1 MTTPATRP
9 ADLPATA
16 YPVDRRVLRPTR
28 REALAA
34 IASAALFAIAFPP
47 FHFIVPAFV
56 VLVPFAV
63 AVAER
68 ADNGGTM
75 RSAARIGFW
84 FGLLGYGINL
94 YWMASAL
101 ALYTNLAFLGYGT
114 TVVLLAIIIAGTG
127 AALFAARRATRLPL
141 ALLLPV
147 MWVAKE
153 VLLNY
158 LSDIAFPWLP
168 LGLSMA
174 HVPIAA
180 QLADVSGVRG
190 VSFWIALINGLIAD
204 AWLLRAYRR
213 AIFTRAAGVVAAVAL
228 VLGYGAWR
236 LATIQLEPVAPV
248 AVVQPNIPQEEKW
261 QVENRER
268 IVGILSSLT
277 RQEIA
282 KHDGARLILWP
293 EAALPDFLVR
303 HPDWVDTVRTLAR
316 AGHVP
321 LLFGMIDVQ
330 WLSPTEYA
338 YFNAAMLADSTGRVD
353 FQHPYRKTYLVP
365 IVERVPFVNPGW
377 FANLKFF
384 GGFGRGGAPE
394 PFSLPFGKVG
404 VIICYESIFPQRSLL
419 YRREGA
425 DLLINITNDAWFG
438 RTIAPWQHEAHL
450 SLRAIENRVGIV
462 RDGNTGISAYIDP
475 LGRVHGATEI
485 FTTAVRT
492 YNAQTTSL
500 RPLYVRLGDW
510 VGTLSVVAVLVLL
523 AVAYSR
529 RRSPA

>member
-1 MTTPATRP
+1 MTLAAPRP
-9 ADLPATA
+9 TDAPTA

-28 REALAA
+28 SEALAA

-47 FHFIVPAFV
+47 FRFIVPAFV
-56 VLVPFAV
+56 ALVPFAV
-63 AVAER
+63 AIAER
-68 ADNGGTM
+68 ADGDGTA

-101 ALYTNLAFLGYGT
+101 ALYTDLAFLGYGT

-147 MWVAKE
+147 AWIAKE

-168 LGLSMA
+168 LGLSVA
-174 HVPIAA
+174 HVPLAA

-204 AWLLRAYRR
+204 AWLLRAHRR
-213 AIFTRAAGVVAAVAL
+213 AIITRVAGVGAAVAL

-236 LATIQLEPVAPV
+236 LSTIQLEPLAPIS
-248 AVVQPNIPQEEKW
+248 VVQPNIPQQEKW
-261 QVENRER
+261 LAQNREH

-277 RQEIA
+277 RREIA
-282 KHDGARLILWP
+282 KQDDPGLIVWP
-293 EAALPDFLVR
+293 EAALPDFLAR
-303 HPDWVDTVRTLAR
+303 HPDWVDTVSTLAR
-316 AGHVP
+316 TAHTP
-321 LLFGMIDVQ
+321 LLFGMIDLQ
-330 WLSPTEYA
+330 WHSPTDYD
-338 YFNAAMLADSTGRVD
+338 YYNAAMLANASGHVD
-353 FQHPYRKTYLVP
+353 FEHPYRKTYLVP
-365 IVERVPFVNPGW
+365 IVERVPFVNPRW

-384 GGFGRGGAPE
+384 GGFGRGGTPE

-404 VIICYESIFPQRSLL
+404 VIICYESIFPQRSRL

-425 DLLINITNDAWFG
+425 DLLVNITNDAWFG
-438 RTIAPWQHEAHL
+438 RTTAPYQHEAHL

-462 RDGNTGISAYIDP
+462 RDGNTGISAYVDP
-475 LGRVHGATEI
+475 LGRVHGATEL
-485 FTTAVRT
+485 FTSAVRT
-492 YNAQTTSL
+492 YDAQTTTL

-510 VGTLSVVAVLVLL
+510 VGTLSVVAVAVLL
-523 AVAYSR
+523 AVAYAR
-529 RRSPA
+529 RRRVA